1 MAREVL
7 PQMVE
12 ETEKSAQT
20 KQLRLSLDL
29 TGGWGA
35 PASGGRGSINLSSV
49 VSPLLVASQL
59 SLKQTVQG
67 FEI

>member
-12 ETEKSAQT
+12 ETEKSART

-35 PASGGRGSINLSSV
+35 PASGGRGAL
-49 VSPLLVASQL
+49 
-59 SLKQTVQG
+59 T
-67 FEI
+67 